1 MHWVCMA
8 LVLWGSEG
16 ATGVVSVKTARSFPM
31 SNRAKAKPISDN
43 GSASRITCLGRGK
56 RYCRRAT
63 AAGDRSE
70 NT

>member
-31 SNRAKAKPISDN
+31 SSRAKAKPINDN
-43 GSASRITCLGRGK
+43 GSASGITCLRKGE
-56 RYCRRAT
+56 RYCRRAI
-63 AAGDRSE
+63 AAGDKSE